1 MGLPTEHDMEE
12 ETVLRVKGASSA
24 TALASAISHGVYDG
38 KKVVL
43 RAIGAAAV
51 NQAVK
56 AVAIAQS
63 YVGARGLTLS
73 MRPGF
78 TDVAMPDIKNPGEM
92 VDVTAMVFRVFTN
105 ER

>member
-1 MGLPTEHDMEE
+1 MDAEE
-12 ETVLRVKGASSA
+12 AVLRVKGGSDP
-24 TALASAISHGVYDG
+24 TALASTIAHGVYDG

-56 AVAIAQS
+56 AVAIAQN
-63 YVGARGLTLS
+63 YVGARGFVLS

-78 TDVAMPDIKNPGEM
+78 TDVGMPDGT
-92 VDVTAMVFRVFTN
+92 VTAIIFKILVD
-105 ER
+105 